1 MIFSTHFSPRKTAA
15 DEKSKNKQEPPLAS
29 KTSKII
35 GMLHMTCFGV
45 LWVLLGAF
53 GCFGMLLGC
62 FGVLWGAMVCFGV
75 LWMLLSVFDL
85 L

>member
-1 MIFSTHFSPRKTAA
+1 MQLERFAVRK
-15 DEKSKNKQEPPLAS
+15 SVH
-29 KTSKII
+29 I
-35 GMLHMTCFGV
+35 TCFGV
-45 LWVLLGAF
+45 LWSAVGAF